1 MNAQAQCA
9 VSPLADLSGC
19 RRLGVKGRGVIAW
32 LESLGLRQL
41 PLPNR
46 LHRDEQGLLIARHA
60 EFEFLFLAPG
70 PAAEPALQRL
80 RDDLEQTRPEGC
92 YSVPVEDSLAVFGL
106 PAAAAQD
113 ALSTLCAVDLR
124 LPAFP
129 VGTIVQTLSA
139 GAAVR
144 LWHVPG
150 GAASEVLVLCDA
162 SLAHHHRA
170 ALHRGIRGLDEA

>member
-1 MNAQAQCA
+1 MTTQTQYGVC
-9 VSPLADLSGC
+9 PLADLSGC
-19 RRLGVKGRGVIAW
+19 QRFGVKGRGVIAW
-32 LESLGLRQL
+32 LESLGLRQF

-46 LHRDEQGLLIARHA
+46 LHCDEQGLLIARHG
-60 EFEFLFLAPG
+60 EFDFMFLAPG

-80 RDDLEQTRPEGC
+80 RDDLEQTGPEGC
-92 YSVPVEDSLAVFGL
+92 YSVPVEDSLAVFGM
-106 PAAAAQD
+106 PAAAARE
-113 ALSTLCAVDLR
+113 ALSTLCPVDLR

-150 GAASEVLVLCDA
+150 GVSSEVLVLCDA
-162 SLAHHHRA
+162 SLAHHQWA
-170 ALHRGIRGLDEA
+170 ALHRGIRSLDEA